1 MEEAIA
7 GRNTTAKALEEA
19 DLSRTNAVKAL
30 EEANLALAKLERTQ
44 GPVARDATLADVN
57 RCLVEAEARASKAE
71 EERGQAFSTL
81 DEAIS
86 MNANLTHDRAWI
98 PKFGVVHL
106 NALSSFFNVANA
118 ILHALETTNA
128 VADVVERA
136 RDAGYMAGYTECL
149 THVNVVSEKKFTD
162 EQCSLRAVDTEAVMK
177 AAIDAYV
184 ALVVPALAQVEECLV
199 ADDYVDRLR
208 ALFEPKEDAEGENE
222 DESED

>member
-71 EERGQAFSTL
+71 EVRGQAFSTL

-98 PKFGVVHL
+98 PEFG
-106 NALSSFFNVANA
+106 VANA

-149 THVNVVSEKKFTD
+149 THVNAVSEKKFTD

>member
-98 PKFGVVHL
+98 PKFG
-106 NALSSFFNVANA
+106 VANA